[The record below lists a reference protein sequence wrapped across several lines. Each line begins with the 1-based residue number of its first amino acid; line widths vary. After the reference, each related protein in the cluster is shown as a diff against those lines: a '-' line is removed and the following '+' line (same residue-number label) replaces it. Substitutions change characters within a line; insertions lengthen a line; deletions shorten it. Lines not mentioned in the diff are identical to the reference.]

1 MGEISIRLELNHFI
15 DVCKPSSR
23 CAMAVDLPPEVWLQI
38 FDYASED
45 DALFDHA
52 LPTSLA
58 ESSWFRTVFNDGQW
72 MLKSPNEGINGLQR
86 RSYATKKVRPDF
98 STMNRM

>member
-1 MGEISIRLELNHFI
+1 
-15 DVCKPSSR
+15 
-23 CAMAVDLPPEVWLQI
+23 MAVDLPAEVWLLI

-58 ESSWFRTVFNDGQW
+58 ESSWFRTVFDDGKW
-72 MLKSPNEGINGLQR
+72 MLKSPSESINTVQR
-86 RSYATKKVRPDF
+86 RSYATKKVRLDI
-98 STMNRM
+98 